1 LGFGLQYGAAR
12 NVLSRIVMAVTSYR
26 DLEVWQR
33 AMTLAEACYGLTA
46 ELPVEE
52 RFTLCV
58 QIRRAAVSIPAN
70 LAEGHRRPTRV
81 YINHV
86 SIALGSHAELE
97 TYLELTRRLKFLQE
111 ARIADAETL
120 LKSVGQLLHG
130 LSRALE
136 RL

>member
-1 LGFGLQYGAAR
+1 MSTIL
-12 NVLSRIVMAVTSYR
+12 SYR

-33 AMTLAEACYGLTA
+33 AMALAEACYGLTA
-46 ELPVEE
+46 ELPVDE
-52 RFTLCV
+52 RFSLSV

-70 LAEGHRRPTRV
+70 LGEGHRRPTRV
-81 YINHV
+81 CINHV

-111 ARIADAETL
+111 PRLAEAERL
-120 LKSVGQLLHG
+120 LESVGQPLHG